1 MDKIDPKNVRRSVIA
16 GSWYP
21 GTEEQLRKAVQGYLD
36 NVEKEELE
44 GELIGLIS
52 PHAGYIYSGQV
63 AAYAYKQLEGASLRQ
78 PFDFAQ
84 DRAQDIA
91 YDAVVVISPVH
102 RVPLGRFAV
111 TSTAAYETPLGLVKL
126 DGELVSALEGKV
138 RINRVGRDGEHS
150 LEIQLPFLQVA
161 LGDFGLMPVMIGES
175 SFEAGEEMGTALAE
189 VLKDKKALVVASTD
203 LHHIENYDEVVR
215 RDKVVV
221 DAIASFDMARI
232 KEALSP
238 WDCSVCGRIPVYA
251 MLTAARALG
260 ANKVG
265 ILHYTNS
272 GDVTGIRAP
281 GQYTVGYLAAAV
293 YRGQ

>member
-1 MDKIDPKNVRRSVIA
+1 MDRIDPENVRRSVVA

-21 GTEEQLRKAVQGYLD
+21 GTERQLQKTVQGYLD
-36 NVEKEELE
+36 NVEKEKLE
-44 GELIGLIS
+44 GEVIGLIS

-63 AAYAYKQLEGASLRQ
+63 AAYAYKQLEGAS
-78 PFDFAQ
+78 
-84 DRAQDIA
+84 
-91 YDAVVVISPVH
+91 YDVVAVISPVH
-102 RVPLGRFAV
+102 RVPLGRFAI
-111 TSTAAYETPLGLVKL
+111 TSAAAYETPLGLVKL
-126 DGELVSALEGKV
+126 DGELVAALEEKV
-138 RINRVGRDGEHS
+138 RINRVSHDGEHS

-161 LGDFGLMPVMIGES
+161 LGDFCLLPVMIGES
-175 SFEAGEEMGTALAE
+175 SFEAGEELGTALAE
-189 VLKDKKALVVASTD
+189 VLGDKKALVVASTD
-203 LHHIENYDEVVR
+203 LHHIQNYDEVVR

-260 ANKVG
+260 ANEVR
-265 ILHYTNS
+265 ILHHTNS

>member
-1 MDKIDPKNVRRSVIA
+1 MDKIDPRNVRPPVIA

-21 GTEEQLRKAVQGYLD
+21 GTEGQLRKTVQGYLD
-36 NVEKEELE
+36 NVEKEGLE
-44 GELIGLIS
+44 GALIGLIS

-63 AAYAYKQLEGASLRQ
+63 AAYAYRQLEGASLRQ
-78 PFDFAQ
+78 PFDDAQGKAQ
-84 DRAQDIA
+84 DTA
-91 YDAVVVISPVH
+91 YDAVAVISPVH
-102 RVPLGRFAV
+102 RMPPGRFAV
-111 TSTAAYETPLGLVKL
+111 TSAAAYETPLGLVKL
-126 DGELVSALEGKV
+126 DSELVGALEEKV
-138 RINRVGRDGEHS
+138 RINRIGRDGEHS

-161 LGDFGLMPVMIGES
+161 LGDFRLLPVMIGES
-175 SFEAGEEMGTALAE
+175 SFEAGEELGTALAD
-189 VLKDKKALVVASTD
+189 VLRDRKALVVASTD

-232 KEALSP
+232 KEVLSP

-260 ANKVG
+260 ANKVR
-265 ILHYTNS
+265 ILHHTNS

-293 YRGQ
+293 YKG

>member
-1 MDKIDPKNVRRSVIA
+1 MDKIDPKNVRRSVVA

-21 GTEEQLRKAVQGYLD
+21 GTEGQLRKTVQGYLD
-36 NVEKEELE
+36 NVEKEELD

-63 AAYAYKQLEGASLRQ
+63 AAYAYKQLDGASLRQ
-78 PFDFAQ
+78 AQ
-84 DRAQDIA
+84 DTA
-91 YDAVVVISPVH
+91 YDAVAVLSPVH
-102 RVPLGRFAV
+102 RMPLGRFAV
-111 TSTAAYETPLGLVKL
+111 TSATAYETPLGLVKL
-126 DGELVSALEGKV
+126 DGELIGALEEKV

-161 LGDFGLMPVMIGES
+161 LGDFRLLPVMIGES
-175 SFEAGEEMGTALAE
+175 SFEAGDELGMALAE
-189 VLKDKKALVVASTD
+189 MLRDKKALVVASTD
-203 LHHIENYDEVVR
+203 LHHIENYDEVVH

-232 KEALSP
+232 KEVLSP

-260 ANKVG
+260 ANEVR
-265 ILHYTNS
+265 ILHHTNS

>member
-1 MDKIDPKNVRRSVIA
+1 VEKIDPENVRRSVVA

-21 GTEEQLRKAVQGYLD
+21 GTERQLQKTVQGYLD
-36 NVEKEELE
+36 NVEKEKVE

-63 AAYAYKQLEGASLRQ
+63 AAYAYKQLDGAS
-78 PFDFAQ
+78 
-84 DRAQDIA
+84 
-91 YDAVVVISPVH
+91 YDVVAVISPMH
-102 RVPLGRFAV
+102 RVPLGRFAI
-111 TSTAAYETPLGLVKL
+111 TSAAAYETPLGLVKI
-126 DGELVSALEGKV
+126 DSELVGALEEKV
-138 RINRVGRDGEHS
+138 RINRVSHDGEHS

-161 LGDFGLMPVMIGES
+161 LGDFCLLPVMIGES
-175 SFEAGEEMGTALAE
+175 SFEAGEKLGTALAE
-189 VLKDKKALVVASTD
+189 VLRDKKALVVASTD

-221 DAIASFDMARI
+221 DAIASFDMTRI
-232 KEALSP
+232 KKALSP

-260 ANKVG
+260 ANEVR
-265 ILHYTNS
+265 ILHHTNS
-272 GDVTGIRAP
+272 GDVTGTRAP

-293 YRGQ
+293 YRGR

>member
-52 PHAGYIYSGQV
+52 PHAGYMYSGQV

-78 PFDFAQ
+78 
-84 DRAQDIA
+84 AQDIA

-102 RVPLGRFAV
+102 RGPLGRFAV
-111 TSTAAYETPLGLVKL
+111 TSAAAYETPLGLVKL
-126 DGELVSALEGKV
+126 DGELVGALEGKV

-161 LGDFGLMPVMIGES
+161 LGDFRLLPVMIGES
-175 SFEAGEEMGTALAE
+175 SFEAGEELGTALAE
-189 VLKDKKALVVASTD
+189 VLRDKKALVVASTD

-232 KEALSP
+232 REALSP

-260 ANKVG
+260 ANEAR
-265 ILHYTNS
+265 ILHHTNS

>member
-1 MDKIDPKNVRRSVIA
+1 MDKIGSKNVRRSVIA

-21 GTEEQLRKAVQGYLD
+21 GTEEQLRKTVQGYLD

-44 GELIGLIS
+44 AELVGLIS

-63 AAYAYKQLEGASLRQ
+63 AAYVYKQLDGAT
-78 PFDFAQ
+78 
-84 DRAQDIA
+84 
-91 YDAVVVISPVH
+91 YDAVAVISPVH
-102 RVPLGRFAV
+102 RMPLGRFAV
-111 TSTAAYETPLGLVKL
+111 TSAAAYETPLGLVKL
-126 DGELVSALEGKV
+126 DGELVGALEEKV
-138 RINRVGRDGEHS
+138 Q
-150 LEIQLPFLQVA
+150 IQLPFLQVV
-161 LGDFGLMPVMIGES
+161 LGDFCLLPVMIGES
-175 SFEAGEEMGTALAE
+175 SFEAGEELGMALAE
-189 VLKDKKALVVASTD
+189 VLRDKKALVVASTD

-232 KEALSP
+232 KEVLSP
-238 WDCSVCGRIPVYA
+238 RDCSVCGRIPVYA
-251 MLTAARALG
+251 MLTAAKTLG
-260 ANKVG
+260 ANEVR
-265 ILHYTNS
+265 ILHHTNS

>member
-21 GTEEQLRKAVQGYLD
+21 GTEGQLRKTVQGYLD

-44 GELIGLIS
+44 GDLVGLIS

-63 AAYAYKQLEGASLRQ
+63 AAYAYKQLDGAS
-78 PFDFAQ
+78 
-84 DRAQDIA
+84 
-91 YDAVVVISPVH
+91 YDAVAVLSPVH
-102 RVPLGRFAV
+102 RMPLGRFAV
-111 TSTAAYETPLGLVKL
+111 TSATAYETPLGLVKL
-126 DGELVSALEGKV
+126 DGELIGALEEKV

-161 LGDFGLMPVMIGES
+161 LGDFRLLPVMIGES
-175 SFEAGEEMGTALAE
+175 SFEAGDELGTALAE
-189 VLKDKKALVVASTD
+189 VLRDKKALVVASTD
-203 LHHIENYDEVVR
+203 LHHIQNYDEVVR

-221 DAIASFDMARI
+221 DAIASFDMVRI
-232 KEALSP
+232 KEVLSP

-251 MLTAARALG
+251 MLTAAKALD
-260 ANKVG
+260 ANKVR
-265 ILHYTNS
+265 ILHHTNS
-272 GDVTGIRAP
+272 GDVTGIRVP

-293 YRGQ
+293 YKGQ